1 MQKYIR
7 ELTILKKL
15 QIFDPAMCCSTGVC
29 GPSIDPELLRMS
41 FIVSNLKKRNYP
53 IERFN
58 LATDTD
64 AYINHEK
71 VNSLLNDKGPDVL
84 PIILV
89 EGEVVLTNQY
99 PSNEEMEE
107 WTGIPASELTQKPK
121 VRFSL
126 KETKGN

>member
-1 MQKYIR
+1 M
-7 ELTILKKL
+7 KKI

-58 LATDTD
+58 LGTDTD
-64 AYINHEK
+64 AFINQEK
-71 VNSLLNDKGPDVL
+71 VNNLLNDKGPDVL
-84 PIILV
+84 PIVLV
-89 EGEVVLTNQY
+89 EGEVALTNQY
-99 PSNEEMEE
+99 PSNEEMEG

-121 VRFSL
+121 IRLSL